1 MIRALASLQ
10 NFCERGRA
18 DGRTQRELVPS
29 NLLLRGCALSRSGA
43 WGEFLHA
50 AKHLADTESEA
61 GAPYPSPGVP
71 CLLCQQALS
80 DDAARLL
87 HRLWEFLK
95 GEAKR
100 LLAESESHIAQRHSS
115 INSLRCE
122 AITPQ
127 SALEPVLRE
136 WSAESLPLLNHFL
149 AAAETRRAT
158 ATLAITAAADAP
170 MSLNPLP
177 APYLVV
183 MTYDVNGA
191 KSLAD
196 AAGLDAISAYAF
208 QRGDDRAPYS
218 KLTSDLEAFWE
229 IQRSTKAAVVPL
241 AMAGW
246 DRRPRVE
253 NPVPWEHFGGTMEKY
268 YETATPEQV
277 AAHVRTAVK
286 WVQDHAA
293 SCPAQAVVIYA
304 WNEFDEGGWLCPTLT
319 EGDARAQALGRTR
332 N

>member
-1 MIRALASLQ
+1 
-10 NFCERGRA
+10 
-18 DGRTQRELVPS
+18 
-29 NLLLRGCALSRSGA
+29 
-43 WGEFLHA
+43 
-50 AKHLADTESEA
+50 
-61 GAPYPSPGVP
+61 
-71 CLLCQQALS
+71 
-80 DDAARLL
+80 
-87 HRLWEFLK
+87 
-95 GEAKR
+95 
-100 LLAESESHIAQRHSS
+100 
-115 INSLRCE
+115 
-122 AITPQ
+122 
-127 SALEPVLRE
+127 
-136 WSAESLPLLNHFL
+136 
-149 AAAETRRAT
+149 
-158 ATLAITAAADAP
+158 